1 LASLHQK
8 LRIIF
13 PGKQFSTENVIREMK
28 LFEEYIWKM
37 GHEIVD
43 EQAKSNFDISSLNKQ
58 IEDLHTKMAINIDN
72 ITKAVVNIKR
82 EAINILTSK
91 AKILDIED

>member
-1 LASLHQK
+1 
-8 LRIIF
+8 
-13 PGKQFSTENVIREMK
+13 
-28 LFEEYIWKM
+28 M